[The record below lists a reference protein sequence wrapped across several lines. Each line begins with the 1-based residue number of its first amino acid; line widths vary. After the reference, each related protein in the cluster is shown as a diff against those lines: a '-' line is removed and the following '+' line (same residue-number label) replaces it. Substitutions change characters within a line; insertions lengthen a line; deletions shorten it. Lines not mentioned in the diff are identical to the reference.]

1 MYSKLTRTSVH
12 CADSTILL
20 YVRPNLD
27 LKEVIHATIDQFTS
41 EKKSIRKYLGYSFV
55 NNLLSMTICFPLFF
69 LTFKRNFMAAARGSV
84 VLCTFS
90 MANDLVIEFRRKSF
104 LQQNYTSRQIRKM
117 EAQQRIRDLKEKLN
131 EKLKDKTIEVG
142 QKRKI
147 RKIDFEGLE
156 KTLVESNFDSDQE
169 SLNEERQKE
178 LAQLGI
184 LVNEE
189 LKALKN
195 IF

>member
-1 MYSKLTRTSVH
+1 
-12 CADSTILL
+12 
-20 YVRPNLD
+20 
-27 LKEVIHATIDQFTS
+27 
-41 EKKSIRKYLGYSFV
+41 
-55 NNLLSMTICFPLFF
+55 
-69 LTFKRNFMAAARGSV
+69 MAAARGSV